1 WVFKIKR
8 KADGS
13 IEKYKA
19 RLVAKGFKQKY
30 GIDYTETFSPVVKYV
45 TLRMIIAIAKY
56 FGWPLDQL
64 DVVTAFLYGV
74 MKEVVFCVVPEGVEL
89 DGGFDCLELVKA
101 IYGLKQSSRV
111 WNETFDEF
119 MCSIGFQ
126 VSAFDPCLYIKVVDG
141 QCVLVLVYVD
151 DVLITG
157 SSPELIS
164 RTKTDLKTRFEM
176 TDSGKCA
183 FVLGIE
189 LVDGPDGSVTMC
201 QRRYVDDILKRFA
214 MDECKAVVSPVDMS
228 TRLVPSDA
236 ATKVNAPFREAVG
249 ALMHLMTAT
258 RPDIAYAVGY
268 VSRFM
273 ENPQEEHWVAVK
285 RIFRYLQ
292 GTKTHGI
299 CFKPGDKV
307 DFRGYSDA
315 DWAGDLADR
324 KSTSGYTFMLMSAP
338 VSWGSKKQ
346 SSVSLSTSE
355 AEYIALSLA
364 IQEGKWIHRLLC
376 EILAAANE
384 TGPELMIREDNQ
396 LCIKMTK
403 NPVNH
408 APSTSTS
415 STTTSATKLFKLCM
429 TPMMPDEANAA
440 SSKDRQG
447 DTTSYLWH
455 LRLGHIGHGG
465 LDAIVKKSYGVGID
479 MTSVKQWELCDGCAL
494 GKQTRVSYMKSSPN
508 CAKQVLE
515 VVHSDVCGPMQ
526 TPTFGGKRYFVT
538 FIDDKSHF
546 CVVYLLRNKS
556 EVAAKFAE
564 FVAFAETQTGKR
576 VQTLRSDNGGEYTS
590 GAMAKFC
597 ADRGIVQKFT
607 PPYTPQLNG
616 VAERMNRTLVECARC
631 MLEHAVL
638 PKTYWGEAVMTATF
652 LRNRCP
658 TRAISHD
665 KSPHQVWTGKKPL
678 LANLKVFGCHA
689 YVHVPKAKRTKFD
702 ARSVRCR
709 FLGYSEHE
717 KAYRFEELESSRVL
731 REVVVIQDEETTDQ
745 DSSQSDED
753 DNEEEEEEEEE
764 EAARDKDFGPG
775 HKRHPRT
782 QSLEE
787 ATE

>member
-1 WVFKIKR
+1 MEAARRPRAVRHRPGLEEASAPNDSSPHQADEDEEEKSGNQDEESTPSMFWRTSANAVEAAVDLSEPSTFQEAVNGTDQVHWRRAIRAELKSMRLRGVFRAAKLPNGQRAIGTKWVFKIKR

-30 GIDYTETFSPVVKYV
+30 GIDYTDTFSPVVKYV
-45 TLRMIIAIAKY
+45 TLRME
-56 FGWPLDQL
+56 L
-64 DVVTAFLYGV
+64 
-74 MKEVVFCVVPEGVEL
+74 VFCVVPESVDL
-89 DGGFDCLELVKA
+89 DGDFDCLELVKA
-101 IYGLKQSSRV
+101 IYGLKQASRV
-111 WNETFDEF
+111 WNDTFDEF
-119 MCSIGFQ
+119 VCSIGFQ

-141 QCVLVLVYVD
+141 HCVFVLVYVD

-176 TDSGKCA
+176 TDSGKCV

-201 QRRYVDDILKRFA
+201 QRRYVDDILKRFG

-299 CFKPGDKV
+299 CFKPGDNI

-324 KSTSGYTFMLMSAP
+324 KSTSGYTFMLMGAP

-376 EILAAANE
+376 EILAATNE
-384 TGPELMIREDNQ
+384 TGPELKIREDNQ
-396 LCIKMTK
+396 SCIKMTK

-408 APSTSTS
+408 GRAKHIDIKYHHIRDEVKRGEV
-415 STTTSATKLFKLCM
+415 KLEYC
-429 TPMMPDEANAA
+429 E
-440 SSKDRQG
+440 
-447 DTTSYLWH
+447 
-455 LRLGHIGHGG
+455 
-465 LDAIVKKSYGVGID
+465 
-479 MTSVKQWELCDGCAL
+479 TSVMLADIMTKALPGPRHTDLTTAL
-494 GKQTRVSYMKSSPN
+494 GIHA
-508 CAKQVLE
+508 C
-515 VVHSDVCGPMQ
+515 
-526 TPTFGGKRYFVT
+526 
-538 FIDDKSHF
+538 SH
-546 CVVYLLRNKS
+546 
-556 EVAAKFAE
+556 
-564 FVAFAETQTGKR
+564 
-576 VQTLRSDNGGEYTS
+576 
-590 GAMAKFC
+590 
-597 ADRGIVQKFT
+597 
-607 PPYTPQLNG
+607 
-616 VAERMNRTLVECARC
+616 
-631 MLEHAVL
+631 
-638 PKTYWGEAVMTATF
+638 
-652 LRNRCP
+652 
-658 TRAISHD
+658 
-665 KSPHQVWTGKKPL
+665 
-678 LANLKVFGCHA
+678 
-689 YVHVPKAKRTKFD
+689 
-702 ARSVRCR
+702 
-709 FLGYSEHE
+709 
-717 KAYRFEELESSRVL
+717 
-731 REVVVIQDEETTDQ
+731 
-745 DSSQSDED
+745 
-753 DNEEEEEEEEE
+753 
-764 EAARDKDFGPG
+764 
-775 HKRHPRT
+775 
-782 QSLEE
+782 
-787 ATE
+787 